1 MTSSSNDFEKTFQIH
16 VTNEHMSVL
25 EELAARVQYNVLSV
39 VSSTQHN
46 HSLTT
51 FSAEEVQASRFDVS
65 SIIADGAVVAVDSR
79 RGQVRSR
86 YVAES
91 AHIRFA
97 RAMSC
102 DRSSHSIS
110 VEYSDNSETET
121 VPWSWIV
128 GIEDMSQRQ
137 SVFSYVPCPKLISDA
152 DSKTSK
158 PSLAHVILLLRW
170 CRHASLPSSSGRGG
184 CPASLVKC
192 VAELASL
199 LLGSELLIYDETTG
213 TDSVEA
219 QMQRINS
226 QVIDLFGYEDVGGEA
241 KYPSK
246 LPIGTEVMSCIQNG
260 LRSRLKAAAIERDEE
275 RRLWEAQ
282 ATGFESFLRGS
293 TKRQGRRS
301 PFRLTRKS
309 SF

>member
-1 MTSSSNDFEKTFQIH
+1 MTPSSNDIEKTFQIH

-25 EELAARVQYNVLSV
+25 EQLAARVQYNVLSV

-46 HSLTT
+46 HSFTT

-65 SIIADGAVVAVDSR
+65 SIVVDGAVVAVDSR

-91 AHIRFA
+91 AHVRFA

-102 DRSSHSIS
+102 DRSTHSIS

-121 VPWSWIV
+121 IPWSWIV
-128 GIEDMSQRQ
+128 GIEDMSQRR
-137 SVFSYVPCPKLISDA
+137 SVFSYAPCPKLISDA
-152 DSKTSK
+152 DSQTSK
-158 PSLAHVILLLRW
+158 PTLAHIILLLRW
-170 CRHASLPSSSGRGG
+170 CRHASPSSSSGSGG

-199 LLGSELLIYDETTG
+199 LLGSELLIYEDAAS
-213 TDSVEA
+213 TDTVEA
-219 QMQRINS
+219 QRINS
-226 QVIDLFGYEDVGGEA
+226 QLIDLFGYENAGEGEA

-246 LPIGTEVMSCIQNG
+246 LPVGTEVMSCIQNG

-275 RRLWEAQ
+275 RKLWEAQ
-282 ATGFESFLRGS
+282 ATGFESFLGGS